1 MTRKAVRSLGT
12 ALLVAAVVL
21 PGVSGF
27 AMYFFKPARARL
39 IGAFVLW
46 DAVPLAC
53 AGVAAWFIAEKRMDR
68 NFVAKAYGVWFGA
81 AVVVLLTGYLF
92 IAVWIPLLWQPRLTW
107 GAEASIKLLP
117 VLEMFLY
124 GSAYVLGYLVGRAA
138 GRQGA

>member
-21 PGVSGF
+21 PGVSVF

-46 DAVPLAC
+46 GGVPLAC
-53 AGVAAWFIAEKRMDR
+53 AGVVAWFIAEKRLER

-81 AVVVLLTGYLF
+81 AVIVLLTGYLF

-117 VLEMFLY
+117 VLEFFLY
-124 GSAYVLGYLVGRAA
+124 GIAYVVGYLVGRAA
-138 GRQGA
+138 GRKGA